1 MGHFQTDS
9 KLMAVTAIWPI
20 KGRIDRV
27 IAYARNPEKTTEA
40 HYEELAALHAIN
52 DTIEY
57 AANDMKTEKR
67 MYVSTVGECTEE
79 TVLKRFRDT
88 RARWKATGSRVC
100 YHGYQSFAPGETDA
114 ETAHKIGKELAE
126 KLWGDRFDVLIATHC
141 NTDCYHN
148 HFVICSV
155 SYADGKKYDNSHEDY
170 RRMREESDRLCREYG
185 LSVIADPK
193 DGGKSYAE
201 YKAEQNGETTLRGG
215 IRESIDIAVRGS
227 TSRDDFF
234 DILDQMGYVI
244 DTSGKYPKIKHVGD
258 DRFVRFKSL
267 GPGYSLEEILAH
279 VDENDYPVYPDIP
292 MPESTW
298 QFFSDYPHTPVSRM
312 SYTAVYRCYYKALTV
327 TKERPNSNRNVYRLV
342 RQDHSKIR
350 SYSDQVTLLSEHNI
364 KNETELLA
372 YQQEAMRR
380 IDEVIRLRQDMRNAL
395 KRAQRKGDLDEI
407 GKIKYNI
414 DIYSRQLS
422 KLRREVTTCEEVKER
437 AEAVRAKLQRVYDDN
452 YRGTEMVYKPRE
464 RDER

>member
-1 MGHFQTDS
+1 
-9 KLMAVTAIWPI
+9 MAVTSIWPV
-20 KGRIDRV
+20 KGRIDKV
-27 IAYARNPEKTTEA
+27 IAYVRNPEKTIEDQLP
-40 HYEELAALHAIN
+40 ELASLHAIN
-52 DTIEY
+52 NVVQY
-57 AANDMKTEKR
+57 AASDMKTEKR
-67 MYVSTVGECTEE
+67 MFVTGINCEVE
-79 TVLKRFRDT
+79 TAAQEF
-88 RARWKATGSRVC
+88 KATIDDMTKSSRFDAKERVC
-100 YHGYQSFAPGETDA
+100 FHGYQSFAAGEVDA
-114 ETAHKIGKELAE
+114 DTAHEIGKELA
-126 KLWGDRFDVLIATHC
+126 KRLWGDRFQVLVATHC

-148 HFVICSV
+148 HFVVCAV
-155 SYADGKKYDNSHEDY
+155 SFMDGKKYLNHREDY
-170 RRMREESDRLCREYG
+170 RRMREESDRLCKEYG
-185 LSVIADPK
+185 LSVITDPK

-201 YKAEQNGETTLRGG
+201 YKAEQNGQPTLRGG
-215 IRESIDIAVRGS
+215 IRKSIDIAVRGS
-227 TSRDDFF
+227 ISRDDFF

-258 DRFVRFKSL
+258 EHFVRFKSL
-267 GPGYSLEEILAH
+267 GPGYSLEEILAR

-364 KNETELLA
+364 KNEAELLA

-395 KRAQRKGDLDEI
+395 KRAQRKGDTDEI

-414 DIYSRQLS
+414 EIYSRQLS

-437 AEAVRAKLQRVYDDN
+437 AEAVREKLQRVYDDN
-452 YRGTEMVYKPRE
+452 YRSKVTVYKPRE
-464 RDER
+464 RDGR

>member
-1 MGHFQTDS
+1 M
-9 KLMAVTAIWPI
+9 
-20 KGRIDRV
+20 
-27 IAYARNPEKTTEA
+27 
-40 HYEELAALHAIN
+40 
-52 DTIEY
+52 
-57 AANDMKTEKR
+57 
-67 MYVSTVGECTEE
+67 
-79 TVLKRFRDT
+79 
-88 RARWKATGSRVC
+88 
-100 YHGYQSFAPGETDA
+100 
-114 ETAHKIGKELAE
+114 
-126 KLWGDRFDVLIATHC
+126 
-141 NTDCYHN
+141 
-148 HFVICSV
+148 
-155 SYADGKKYDNSHEDY
+155 
-170 RRMREESDRLCREYG
+170 
-185 LSVIADPK
+185 
-193 DGGKSYAE
+193 
-201 YKAEQNGETTLRGG
+201 RGG

-258 DRFVRFKSL
+258 ERFVRFKSL
-267 GPGYSLEEILAH
+267 GPGYSLEEILAR

-364 KNETELLA
+364 KNEAELMA
-372 YQQEAMRR
+372 YQQEAMHR

-395 KRAQRKGDLDEI
+395 KRAQRKGDVDEI
-407 GKIKYNI
+407 SKIKYNI

-437 AEAVRAKLQRVYDDN
+437 AEAVQAKLQRVYDDN
-452 YRGTEMVYKPRE
+452 YRGTEMVYKPKEQKE
-464 RDER
+464 R